1 MYSFN
6 AKAAVFDL
14 IHWTN
19 DRMIVSDSGDKGGG
33 IHGTSMKDLLAV
45 YSDGEERLM
54 IDDVIVTFHSLYTA
68 SSAYSTA

>member
-19 DRMIVSDSGDKGGG
+19 DRIVSDSGDKGCG

-45 YSDGEERLM
+45 YSDGEERLR
-54 IDDVIVTFHSLYTA
+54 IDDVIITFHSLYTA